1 MASNLEMMKL
11 IFDPKTEAI
20 LQAVKKHAKTV
31 KEIAGEIEEK
41 PSRLYYPIQKL
52 LTTGLLEVSEE
63 KQVGNLIE
71 KYYSAQHLFDD
82 NDTMQFE
89 GELASRNADFLLPM
103 IMMSVNKGVAL
114 LKEDLEN
121 SAKDPAQTHSRS
133 IYTETTT
140 SLTHSEWLKVNEM
153 IRFMLESR
161 DSKDKEDSK
170 EYTFSLLTYENDTKP
185 ADE

>member
-1 MASNLEMMKL
+1 MASNLDMMKL

-20 LQAVKKHAKTV
+20 LQAVKGTGKTV
-31 KEIAGEIEEK
+31 KEIAHGMAEK

-52 LTTGLLEVSEE
+52 LATGLLEVSEE

-71 KYYSAQHLFDD
+71 KYYSSEHLFDD

-103 IMMSVNKGVAL
+103 ILMSVNKGVAL

-121 SAKDPAQTHSRS
+121 GAKDPAQTHSRS
-133 IYTETTT
+133 MYTETTA
-140 SLTHSEWLKVNEM
+140 SLTHAEWLKVNDL
-153 IRFMLESR
+153 IRFMLDSR
-161 DSKDKEDSK
+161 DSAEKEDAK
-170 EYTFSLLTYENDTKP
+170 EYTFSLLTYESAPEP

>member
-20 LQAVKKHAKTV
+20 LHAVKKHAKTV
-31 KEIAGEIEEK
+31 KEIAGEIDEK

-52 LTTGLLEVSEE
+52 LSTGLLEVSEE

-71 KYYSAQHLFDD
+71 KYYSAQHLFDG

-89 GELASRNADFLLPM
+89 GELASRNIDFLLPM
-103 IMMSVNKGVAL
+103 IMMSVNKGVSL
-114 LKEDLEN
+114 LKDDLEN
-121 SAKDPAQTHSRS
+121 GAKDPAQAQSRS
-133 IYTETTT
+133 MYTEATA
-140 SLTHSEWLKVNEM
+140 SLTHDEWLKVNEM

-161 DSKDKEDSK
+161 DSKDKEGSK
-170 EYTFSLLTYENDTKP
+170 EYTFSLLTYESDTKT